1 MNPTR
6 IPGNEP
12 DAGDMSTDP
21 DTGIPSDHPAEH
33 DLPDDEA
40 DKLGNFA

>member
-1 MNPTR
+1 MNPPHV
-6 IPGNEP
+6 PGNEP
-12 DAGDMSTDP
+12 DPSDMSTDP
-21 DTGIPSDHPAEH
+21 GSGLPDDHPLDH